1 MQLIHKIFISKKT
14 IIFPPPILPIAGL
27 ESVRRLQWLSVDH
40 NELISTKGLRDV
52 YTLLHL
58 SCSHNHLSSVEG
70 VENNALLSTLDLRAN
85 SLTEVTAATVTTTA
99 DHGLDSLEEKLSLT
113 EPCLQRSLTLREIH
127 LFVIT

>member
-1 MQLIHKIFISKKT
+1 MNSQNIHIKENNQLP
-14 IIFPPPILPIAGL
+14 IIFSLSTLTIAGL

-58 SCSHNHLSSVEG
+58 SCSHNHLTSVEG

-85 SLTEVTAATVTTTA
+85 SLTEVTAAAIAA
-99 DHGLDSLEEKLSLT
+99 DHGV
-113 EPCLQRSLTLREIH
+113 R
-127 LFVIT
+127 V